1 MSNKR
6 RFWEAAFLMTMVLML
21 LCVGTAYADSKAPT
35 RTEPLDLTNLIAAED
50 HLSDEGWKWEPTED
64 GGTLTLRNFYLRC
77 DPTAT
82 SNSLVVAKGN
92 IDIVLEGE
100 NIVEMETI
108 TFRPLLHG
116 VDNANWTVR
125 ETKNGG
131 KLELKMPAGTAKNF
145 PYGFAGAKLTIES
158 GSIHSRMVLAF
169 VDNFEMKGGSVLI
182 DEGTGKYAA
191 IQALNGSAVLTGG
204 KVTITGSVC
213 GIAAFNINTPGKIEI
228 DGADVTIDAA
238 VVALS
243 GSPIV
248 YKNGNLDISA
258 GTQATRV
265 PIQTSIP
272 GTGTSAGVANTPYDA
287 AKGNSFTSFK
297 AQHSHKEQTDVW
309 EHDDNEHWHP
319 CLCGI
324 ILSTTPH
331 KFTEKYDE
339 TKHWLECE
347 CGLKKDSAAHT
358 FGEWKETKA
367 PSQAEEGLQVRQC
380 TSCGYEET
388 RTIDMLPTIPKT
400 GDTTPVGVYA
410 LLLVLCGMTLLL
422 LRKQTGHAAK

>member
-1 MSNKR
+1 M
-6 RFWEAAFLMTMVLML
+6 
-21 LCVGTAYADSKAPT
+21 
-35 RTEPLDLTNLIAAED
+35 
-50 HLSDEGWKWEPTED
+50 
-64 GGTLTLRNFYLRC
+64 
-77 DPTAT
+77 
-82 SNSLVVAKGN
+82 
-92 IDIVLEGE
+92 
-100 NIVEMETI
+100 
-108 TFRPLLHG
+108 
-116 VDNANWTVR
+116 
-125 ETKNGG
+125 
-131 KLELKMPAGTAKNF
+131 
-145 PYGFAGAKLTIES
+145 
-158 GSIHSRMVLAF
+158 
-169 VDNFEMKGGSVLI
+169 
-182 DEGTGKYAA
+182 
-191 IQALNGSAVLTGG
+191 
-204 KVTITGSVC
+204 
-213 GIAAFNINTPGKIEI
+213 
-228 DGADVTIDAA
+228 TIDAA

-287 AKGNSFTSFK
+287 AKGKSFTSFK
-297 AQHSHKEQTDVW
+297 AQHSHKEQADVW

-410 LLLVLCGMTLLL
+410 LLLALSGMTLL